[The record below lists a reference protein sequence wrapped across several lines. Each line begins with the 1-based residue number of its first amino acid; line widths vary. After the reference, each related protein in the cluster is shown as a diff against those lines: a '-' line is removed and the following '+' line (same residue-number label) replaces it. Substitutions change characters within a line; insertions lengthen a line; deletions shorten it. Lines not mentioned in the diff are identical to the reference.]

1 MIFNLSPYPT
11 YRATRVEWLKRIPE
25 HWDMRRLKSV
35 CLQSALYGAN
45 VNAGSYSDKGV
56 RFLRTTDITDD
67 GQLNP
72 SGVYLPEDL
81 VRDYILA
88 DGDLL
93 ISRSG
98 TVGRSFVFDTKRH
111 GRCAYAGYLVR
122 FVPSREI
129 LPEYLFWFT
138 KTQAFY
144 EFLRVVAI
152 SSTIENVNGEK
163 YASAPLP
170 RPLLTEQHG
179 IVRLLDHANR
189 RTQRYIRAKQKLIAL
204 LEEQKQAIIHQAVT
218 GQIDVRTGKPYPI
231 YKVCRVEWLGSVPA
245 HWAVSRLRHRYAQC
259 LGKMLDTKRITGE
272 ALIPYLRN
280 SDVQWGQ
287 INTEDLP
294 TMDILADEYGRYTV
308 QEGDLL
314 VCEGGDVGRCAI
326 WSGGIEPCGF
336 QKALHR
342 LRPRSA
348 DRDATRFLWY
358 VFRVAALAQAFS
370 DGQKSTIAHLTGDK
384 LRAHRFVFPP
394 VEEQRRI
401 VDYLDNAT
409 EGIDTSIGRH
419 RRQID
424 LLVEWRSV
432 LISKVVTGSLDVRR
446 CR

>member
-1 MIFNLSPYPT
+1 MITNIQT
-11 YRATRVEWLKRIPE
+11 YRAVKESGLPLLGRVPR
-25 HWDMRRLKSV
+25 HWAIRRLKTVCNMKSGDGITEESIESV
-35 CLQSALYGAN
+35 GDYPVYGGNGIRGYTSSYNRDGTLVLIGRQGALCGNIHVASGRFWASEHAVVATPRSDYSPGWLGAILDAMNLNQYSISAAQPGLAVERLLDLPVPVPPVFEQSAI
-45 VNAGSYSDKGV
+45 V
-56 RFLRTTDITDD
+56 RFL
-67 GQLNP
+67 
-72 SGVYLPEDL
+72 
-81 VRDYILA
+81 
-88 DGDLL
+88 
-93 ISRSG
+93 
-98 TVGRSFVFDTKRH
+98 
-111 GRCAYAGYLVR
+111 
-122 FVPSREI
+122 
-129 LPEYLFWFT
+129 
-138 KTQAFY
+138 
-144 EFLRVVAI
+144 
-152 SSTIENVNGEK
+152 
-163 YASAPLP
+163 
-170 RPLLTEQHG
+170 
-179 IVRLLDHANR
+179 DHVDR
-189 RTQRYIRAKQKLIAL
+189 RIQRYIRAKQKLIAL
-204 LEEQKQAIIHQAVT
+204 LVEQKQAIIHQAVT

-231 YKVCRVEWLGSVPA
+231 YKICRVEWLGSVPA
-245 HWAVSRLRHRYAQC
+245 HWAVSRLRHRYTQC

-294 TMDILADEYGRYTV
+294 TMDILAEEYGRYTV

-370 DGQKSTIAHLTGDK
+370 DGQKSTISHLTGDK

-394 VEEQRRI
+394 VEEQWRI

-432 LISKVVTGSLDVRR
+432 LIYRVVTGRLDVRR
-446 CR
+446 CHLPCS